1 MPIRCSRKTKAT
13 QNRPREASGRALHLL
28 RAWTRRPH
36 GFWSLGRC
44 CCHGSA
50 MAKMSPSQPM
60 LLEPS
65 MATVLRTTNCLQS
78 LKDWAPL
85 PVRRRRD
92 IRRRTQSR
100 PQETTDDT
108 LRYSPE
114 EAGATSIVGFEVVAA
129 VDVMERSNL
138 SCTCISVAQWR
149 HQRKYTDVPNH
160 RSHSKRLTR
169 SKRTRTGSHSYT
181 VAVASE
187 INYRCARVC

>member
-1 MPIRCSRKTKAT
+1 
-13 QNRPREASGRALHLL
+13 
-28 RAWTRRPH
+28 
-36 GFWSLGRC
+36 
-44 CCHGSA
+44 
-50 MAKMSPSQPM
+50 
-60 LLEPS
+60 

-78 LKDWAPL
+78 LKDWVPL

-114 EAGATSIVGFEVVAA
+114 EAGATSIVEFEVVAA

-149 HQRKYTDVPNH
+149 HQRKYTDVLGH
-160 RSHSKRLTR
+160 RSHSERLTR
-169 SKRTRTGSHSYT
+169 SERTRTGIHG
-181 VAVASE
+181 
-187 INYRCARVC
+187 